1 MSNEEAINIVNEMTY
16 GDDSVSSVARQLV
29 CIDILGLD
37 VIEWAKTP
45 IENLVSE
52 SSHEALSPA
61 IDTYIDNVTADKSS
75 YTKAQVIKALIEMKW
90 KMIESAD
97 VLARYA
103 TIHERISKEISG

>member
-1 MSNEEAINIVNEMTY
+1 MSNEEAINIVNEMTC

-37 VIEWAKTP
+37 VVEWAKTP

-61 IDTYIDNVTADKSS
+61 VDTYIDTVTAEDVHEIAKKIFNG
-75 YTKAQVIKALIEMKW
+75 TKYMVIGTGSE
-90 KMIESAD
+90 
-97 VLARYA
+97 
-103 TIHERISKEISG
+103 